1 MYTLLVVDD
10 NNRERLGIS
19 QLSMWHG
26 YGFDRVLTAKNGMA
40 GYETAIAEKPFL
52 VVADVSMPIMDGLTM
67 AKKIHEVYPETK
79 FIFISCF
86 DDSQYIREAFD
97 VDAFGYILKP
107 INMDKL
113 RAVVEKIVNID
124 IEKKENDSIR
134 KRLEKQIEENM
145 QVVTEQISRDLLRGG
160 LTCYDSLKRY
170 GLEIKGFA
178 AAALVRVDSPN
189 KTEGSG
195 YMYTYGIKR
204 VFDENGFEDMRSV
217 AFIHSRKS
225 VGVLTFTDGAANEQ
239 EALESTINCYNIVK
253 ERINRDFEIEVSFF
267 VGGAA
272 KTYDAL
278 PKLFCNAEYIMD
290 NSITDKNNGIILA
303 ENYKLDKGDL
313 RYSSDVLKK
322 ELSRIIESNN
332 IGEVSAFVDKY
343 YPESEQ
349 HTRKNIRNFTVC
361 VMTTLNLILFERDE
375 SFDNIFDGGFAV
387 WEKLNDFNSI
397 LDIRQWVE
405 NMLRFTAEY
414 INDKKTD
421 RYTAMV
427 ADIKKIINSQ
437 YRTIEN
443 IDQVT
448 AQIFMST
455 VHANSVFK
463 KETGQTI
470 FDYLTKVRMEKAKIM
485 LADKN
490 SKVYKVSENVGYKS
504 KTYFTSLFR
513 EYTGMTPGEYRDKC

>member
-19 QLSMWHG
+19 QLPLWHSC
-26 YGFDRVLTAKNGMA
+26 GFDKILTAQNGKT
-40 GYETAIAEKPFL
+40 GYETAIEEKPFL

-67 AKKIHEVYPETK
+67 AKKIHEIYPETK

-107 INMDKL
+107 INLDKL
-113 RAVVEKIVNID
+113 TVVVEKIIHID

-134 KRLEKQIEENM
+134 KHLEKQIEENM
-145 QVVTEQISRDLLRGG
+145 QVVAEQISRDLLRGG
-160 LTCYDSLKRY
+160 LNCYDSLKRY
-170 GLEIKGFA
+170 GLEIKRYA
-178 AAALVRVDSPN
+178 AVSLVRVDSLK
-189 KTEGSG
+189 KTEGSS
-195 YMYTYGIKR
+195 YMYTYGIKH
-204 VFDENGFEDMRSV
+204 VFDENGFRDVHSIT
-217 AFIHSRKS
+217 FIHSRMS
-225 VGVLTFTDGAANEQ
+225 VGVLTFIDGAADEQ
-239 EALESTINCYNIVK
+239 AALESTINCYNIVK

-267 VGGAA
+267 VGGVA
-272 KTYDAL
+272 KTYDVL

-303 ENYKLDKGDL
+303 ENYKIDDVSM
-313 RYSSDVLKK
+313 RYNSDVLKK

-332 IGEVSAFVDKY
+332 IKDVNTFVDKY
-343 YPESEQ
+343 YPESEI

-405 NMLRFTAEY
+405 NILRFTAEY

-427 ADIKKIINSQ
+427 ADIKQIINSQ
-437 YRTIEN
+437 YQSIEN

-448 AQIFMST
+448 AQIFIST

>member
-19 QLSMWHG
+19 QLSLWRSC
-26 YGFDRVLTAKNGMA
+26 GFDKVLTAQNGKI
-40 GYETAIAEKPFL
+40 GYEMAIAEKPFL

-67 AKKIHEVYPETK
+67 AKKIHEIYPETK

-107 INMDKL
+107 INMAKL
-113 RAVVEKIVNID
+113 KAVVEKIINID

-134 KRLEKQIEENM
+134 KRLEKQIEENI
-145 QVVTEQISRDLLRGG
+145 QVVAEQISRDLLHGS
-160 LTCYDSLKRY
+160 LNCYDTLKEY
-170 GLEIKGFA
+170 GLKIKKFA
-178 AAALVRVDSPN
+178 AVSLVRIDSLN
-189 KTEGSG
+189 KIERND
-195 YMYTYGIKR
+195 YMYTYGIKHI
-204 VFDENGFEDMRSV
+204 FDENTFEDVHSIT
-217 AFIHSRKS
+217 FIHSRMS
-225 VGVLTFTDGAANEQ
+225 VGVLTFIDNAADEQ
-239 EALESTINCYNIVK
+239 EAFESAINCFNIVK
-253 ERINRDFEIEVSFF
+253 DRINTDFEIEVSFF
-267 VGGAA
+267 IGGVA
-272 KTYDAL
+272 KTYDVL
-278 PKLFCNAEYIMD
+278 PKLFSNAEYIMD

-303 ENYKLDKGDL
+303 ENYKIDDISLGYD
-313 RYSSDVLKK
+313 SDVLKK
-322 ELSRIIESNN
+322 EISRIIESNN
-332 IGEVSAFVDKY
+332 IEEVNMFVDKY
-343 YPESEQ
+343 YPESET

-375 SFDNIFDGGFAV
+375 SFDNIFDDGVAV

-397 LDIRQWVE
+397 LDIRRWVE
-405 NMLRFTAEY
+405 NILRFTAEY

-427 ADIKKIINSQ
+427 EDIKKIINSQ
-437 YRTIEN
+437 YQSIEN

-470 FDYLTKVRMEKAKIM
+470 FDYLTKVRIEKAKIM